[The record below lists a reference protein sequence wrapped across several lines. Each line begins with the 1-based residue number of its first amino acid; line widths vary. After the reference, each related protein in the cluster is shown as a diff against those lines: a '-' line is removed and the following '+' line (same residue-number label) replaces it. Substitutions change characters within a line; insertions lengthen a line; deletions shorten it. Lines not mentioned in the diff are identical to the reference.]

1 MSQPRID
8 KQFPI
13 PVKYPFAGMQ
23 VGDSFAVPKGVGRT
37 AVSISALRYSR
48 KHGGKFTVRL
58 MPDRSL
64 RCWRLE

>member
-1 MSQPRID
+1 MNLPRIE
-8 KQFPI
+8 KNI
-13 PVKYPFAGMQ
+13 PLPTKFLFARMK
-23 VGDSFAVPKGVGRT
+23 VGDSFAVPEGVSRT

>member
-1 MSQPRID
+1 MKVEKNISLPS
-8 KQFPI
+8 KF
-13 PVKYPFAGMQ
+13 PFAQMK
-23 VGDSFAVPKGVGRT
+23 VGDSFAVPEDVSRT